1 MSNMSAKFFLP
12 VTALLI
18 ASSLTAQ
25 TPTAS
30 GSFVSTLGSDTIQI
44 ERFTRTR
51 DKLEGDIVRK
61 SPRVQVVHYVAD
73 LSGGKFKGMS
83 TTARRYAA
91 DPATP
96 PTISIVALIADTT
109 ANVEVQRNG
118 RADSA
123 SSGTRSFKGRSAAAV
138 PGSPPSIGVYEQIL
152 ASNPPVGKDSMIVNL
167 IGAAA
172 NNSTLTMVRRSRD
185 SVAFVSSFFPGWIE
199 MATVD
204 ASGRI
209 QALDAAATTVKA
221 VTRRAPNLD
230 FDAVTKAW
238 GANEVA
244 RGPVGLISPPD
255 TVRATVGT
263 ANVEIAYSR
272 PFKRGRTIFGSN
284 IVPWNVVWRT
294 GANAATQLTTSADL
308 MIGNTA
314 VPAGKYTLWTL
325 PTPTGAKLIINSQ
338 TGQWGTD
345 YDMSKDFARVDVT
358 QTILTKPVE
367 EFTFT
372 IVPQGTGAILKY
384 SWDDREYSVPVRV
397 K

>member
-1 MSNMSAKFFLP
+1 L
-12 VTALLI
+12 
-18 ASSLTAQ
+18 
-25 TPTAS
+25 
-30 GSFVSTLGSDTIQI
+30 
-44 ERFTRTR
+44 
-51 DKLEGDIVRK
+51 
-61 SPRVQVVHYVAD
+61 QVVHYVAD

-83 TTARRYAA
+83 TTARRFAA

-96 PTISIVALIADTT
+96 PTISIVALLADTT
-109 ANVEVQRNG
+109 ADVEVQRNG
-118 RADSA
+118 KADSA
-123 SSGTRSFKGRSAAAV
+123 SSGTRTFKGRSAATV

-152 ASNPPVGKDSMIVNL
+152 SSNPPVGKDSMVVNL
-167 IGAAA
+167 IGSAA

-185 SVAFVSSFFPGWIE
+185 SVAFISSFFPGWIE

-204 ASGRI
+204 GSGRI

-221 VTRRAPNLD
+221 ITRRASNLD

-238 GANEVA
+238 AATEAA
-244 RGPVGLISPPD
+244 RGPVGQISPPD
-255 TVRATVGT
+255 TLRATVGA

-308 MIGNTA
+308 IIGSTL

-325 PTPTGAKLIINSQ
+325 PTPAGAKLIVNSQ

-345 YDMSKDFARVDVT
+345 YDASKDFARIDVT

-372 IVPQGTGAILKY
+372 IVPQAGGAILKY
-384 SWDDREYSVPVRV
+384 SWDDREYSVPVRA

>member
-1 MSNMSAKFFLP
+1 MSAKFFL
-12 VTALLI
+12 TATAFIL
-18 ASSLTAQ
+18 APGLTAQ
-25 TPTAS
+25 TPAVS

-51 DKLEGDIVRK
+51 DKLEGDIARK

-83 TTARRYAA
+83 TTARRYDA

-96 PTISIVALIADTT
+96 PMISIVALIADTT

-118 RADSA
+118 KADSA
-123 SSGTRSFKGRSAAAV
+123 SSGTRSFKGRSAATV
-138 PGSPPSIGVYEQIL
+138 PGSPPAIGVYEQIL
-152 ASNPPVGKDSMIVNL
+152 ASNPPVGKDSIVVNL

-172 NNSTLTMVRRSRD
+172 TKSTLTMVRRSRD
-185 SVAFVSSFFPGWIE
+185 SVVFISSFFPGWVE
-199 MATVD
+199 MATTD
-204 ASGRI
+204 GSGRI

-230 FDAVTKAW
+230 FDAVTKSWA
-238 GANEVA
+238 ASEA
-244 RGPVGLISPPD
+244 AHGPAGQMSPPD
-255 TVRATVGT
+255 TVRATVGA

-314 VPAGKYTLWTL
+314 VPAGRYTLWTL

-345 YDMSKDFARVDVT
+345 YDMSKDFARVDVA

-367 EFTFT
+367 EFTFA
-372 IVPQGTGAILKY
+372 IVPQGTGAVLKY
-384 SWDDREYSVPVRV
+384 SWDDREYSVPIRV